1 MENKSKLLL
10 LFSLLFLYS
19 SSETLTLI
27 FLEDSIFTFLITLF
41 FLIAIFILQTTI
53 IFFLK
58 KNYYLISFFSAFN
71 FVSLKLIFIVSF
83 ATLGY
88 ELQIILFILLITIFI
103 ISFKNYKINKLF
115 RFTAN
120 LSLIFLIFSSI
131 ILNLINYQL
140 PLKNTIG
147 NPFSQ
152 IIDKTNNYFQ
162 IVKKIKFISKPD
174 IYILSFDSV
183 AQDIF
188 YKKYFNLTNIPYS
201 KTIKS
206 NEGRVFKN
214 TFSSDYPTKKSINNF
229 LMLDLIKLPE
239 NTKLNKFSGQSNSL
253 LYEILDNNKYIISSG
268 YSGDY
273 LGKSKGPFVD
283 YYFKNNNNNI
293 FNSNICLLEYAFYA
307 YFIPKFLGICEIKKL
322 LLKKQNYQLS
332 GSQEIID
339 GNFEEWQEMS
349 VNKILQYSRDLDNQH
364 YVHFHMYRPIGHTDT
379 RHRPTKKL
387 INKYLNETY
396 IPQSKKMQKIIEK
409 IILELKKSNKDYIM
423 LIISDHGPFLS
434 SYPNEYTDKIY
445 TDEKFKTQDTNGTF
459 IASIKTKNICSQNFE
474 PFYTYKENSKYKHTN
489 DKNIFTDKQSF
500 TTLGRAMTG
509 LIYCLSNNDSK
520 SLIKSI
526 SDFTTTNNFEKFII
540 NE

>member
-1 MENKSKLLL
+1 MEYKSKLLL
-10 LFSLLFLYS
+10 LFSFLFFFS

-27 FLEDSIFTFLITLF
+27 FLEDSIFIFLITLF
-41 FLIAIFILQTTI
+41 FLIAIFILQITI
-53 IFFLK
+53 FFFLK

-83 ATLGY
+83 ATLSY
-88 ELQIILFILLITIFI
+88 KLQIISFILLIIIFI
-103 ISFKNYKINKLF
+103 ISFKNYEINKLF
-115 RFTAN
+115 RLTVN

-131 ILNLINYQL
+131 ILNFTNHEL
-140 PLKNTIG
+140 PLKN
-147 NPFSQ
+147 
-152 IIDKTNNYFQ
+152 KTNNYFQ
-162 IVKKIKFISKPD
+162 ILKKIEFISKPD

-188 YKKYFNLTNIPYS
+188 YKKYFNVTNIPYS
-201 KTIKS
+201 KIIKS
-206 NEGRVFKN
+206 NKGRVFKN
-214 TFSSDYPTKKSINNF
+214 TFSSAYPTKKSINNF
-229 LMLDLIKLPE
+229 LMLDLIELPE
-239 NTKLNKFSGQSNSL
+239 NTKLNKFSGHSNSL
-253 LYEILDNNKYIISSG
+253 LYEILDNNKYIISAG

-283 YYFKNNNNNI
+283 HYFKSNNSNI
-293 FNSNICLLEYAFYA
+293 FNSNICLLDYAFYA
-307 YFIPKFLGICEIKKL
+307 SFIPKFFGICEIKKL
-322 LLKKQNYQLS
+322 LFKKQNYHLS

-339 GNFEEWQEMS
+339 GNFEEWQEMT
-349 VNKILQYSRDLDNQH
+349 VNKILQYNRDLDNQH
-364 YVHFHMYRPIGHTDT
+364 YVHFHLYRPIGHTDT

-396 IPQSKKMQKIIEK
+396 IPQSIEMQKIIEK
-409 IILELKKSNKDYIM
+409 IILKLKKSNKDYIM

-434 SYPNEYTDKIY
+434 AYSNKYTDKIY

-459 IASIKTKNICSQNFE
+459 IASVKTKNICSQNFE
-474 PFYTYKENSKYKHTN
+474 PFYTYKENFKYKHTN
-489 DKNIFTDKQSF
+489 DRNIFTDKQSF
-500 TTLGRAMTG
+500 TTLGRTMTG

-526 SDFTTTNNFEKFII
+526 SDFTTKNNFEKFII